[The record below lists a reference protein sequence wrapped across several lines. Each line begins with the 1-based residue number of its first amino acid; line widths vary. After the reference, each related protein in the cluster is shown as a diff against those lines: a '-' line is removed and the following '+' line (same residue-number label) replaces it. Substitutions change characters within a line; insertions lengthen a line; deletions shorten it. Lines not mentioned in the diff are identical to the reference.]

1 MSDRAVRFEELM
13 VPHLD
18 AAYNLAR
25 HLVRDPH
32 EAEDVVQ
39 ESFLRALRY
48 FDAFHGTNARAWLL
62 AIVRHTAYTK
72 RRRLRMA
79 TLTTEFNEE
88 LHSAAAQEAGPERD
102 MARAEAK
109 DAVAEALGTLPA
121 KFREVLVL
129 RELEDLSYE
138 DISRIVR
145 VPVGTVMSRLSRARE
160 RLQRALTRD
169 DERAS

>member
-1 MSDRAVRFEELM
+1 VRFEELM

-32 EAEDVVQ
+32 EADDVVQ

-48 FDAFHGTNARAWLL
+48 FDAFRGANARAWLL
-62 AIVRHTAYTK
+62 AIVRHTAYTR
-72 RRRLRMA
+72 RRRLRMT

-88 LHSAAAQEAGPERD
+88 MHSAVVEDAGPEQD
-102 MARAEAK
+102 LAKAEAK
-109 DAVAEALGTLPA
+109 DTVAVALGTLPA